1 MGGTSFDVTLIRNG
15 EPALSAEKDIAYG
28 VPIRVP
34 MIDIHTI
41 GAGGGSIAR
50 ITKAGILQVGPDS
63 AGAHP
68 GPICYGR
75 GGTEPTV
82 TDANLV
88 LGKLDP
94 AALPG
99 VAGGVSIDTIKAAI
113 VEKIGAPLG
122 LDAIEAASAIITI
135 ASDHLASAIR
145 LVSIEKGYDP
155 RDFALFPFG
164 GAGPL
169 HAVALA
175 RELGV
180 PTVLVPRFP
189 GLTSA
194 LGCILADLRHDF
206 VRTLNQPLMSVDP
219 VMVDRLYAEYE
230 AEGRAM
236 VEGEGVPI
244 AAIDTVYEADLLY
257 RGQSHVMRVP
267 VERPFDP
274 AAVLASLEARYKERF
289 DIELTEMTAVLSNL
303 RTATFGRRARIDFSI
318 FAPEPGG
325 RIEDARQG
333 RRSVYFAGR
342 WLDTPVYGRDRLPV
356 GATIEGPAIVA
367 QLDTTIL
374 IDPGATA
381 VVDALGNLVIV
392 VGAQP
397 A

>member
-1 MGGTSFDVTLIRNG
+1 M
-15 EPALSAEKDIAYG
+15 
-28 VPIRVP
+28 
-34 MIDIHTI
+34 
-41 GAGGGSIAR
+41 
-50 ITKAGILQVGPDS
+50 
-63 AGAHP
+63 
-68 GPICYGR
+68 
-75 GGTEPTV
+75 
-82 TDANLV
+82 
-88 LGKLDP
+88 
-94 AALPG
+94 
-99 VAGGVSIDTIKAAI
+99 
-113 VEKIGAPLG
+113 
-122 LDAIEAASAIITI
+122 
-135 ASDHLASAIR
+135 
-145 LVSIEKGYDP
+145 SIEKGYDP

-219 VMVDRLYAEYE
+219 AAVDRLYAEYE
-230 AEGRAM
+230 IEGRAM
-236 VEGEGVPI
+236 IEAEGVPI
-244 AAIDTVYEADLLY
+244 EKIETIYEADLLY

-267 VERPFDP
+267 VVRPFDP
-274 AAVLASLEARYKERF
+274 AAVRASLEARYKERF
-289 DIELTEMTAVLSNL
+289 DIELKEMTAILSNL
-303 RTATFGRRARIDFSI
+303 RTATFGRRSRIDFSI

-325 RIEDARQG
+325 RLEDARQG
-333 RRSVYFAGR
+333 QRSVYLAGT

-356 GATIEGPAIVA
+356 GATIAGPAIVA

-381 VVDALGNLVIV
+381 TVDAVGNLVIA
-392 VGAQP
+392 VGTQP